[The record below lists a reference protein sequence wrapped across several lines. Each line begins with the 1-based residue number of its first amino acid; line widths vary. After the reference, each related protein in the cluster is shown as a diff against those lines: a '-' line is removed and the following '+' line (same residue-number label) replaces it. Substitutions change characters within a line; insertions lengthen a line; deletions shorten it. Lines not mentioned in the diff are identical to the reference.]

1 MGLRLHRF
9 TYKLLFAFCVA
20 AFASSPASGLTV
32 SIRTAG
38 GDSVFHAGLSDTV
51 TVDVVVDSQGE
62 SITGVELFLS
72 YNPTLFF
79 PIDTDLTLAGNQ
91 PVLSAGG
98 FGQVFADSVIQSS
111 GSTSII
117 HFAEVDLIG
126 GTVSGTLGTMQ
137 FVVVGLVSG
146 TSPIGVYDDTTAA
159 FSSLYTTVDGD
170 GVSVPIPATAK
181 VVFEDL
187 PPILSTLSTLST
199 FTIEEDGGPAV
210 LLIDIGSDRESAQNQ
225 LTFVVTMDDSTVG
238 ASVDGD
244 SLRFETPKDL
254 FGAFAGMMMLTDPA
268 GGSASAAI
276 TLNVLPKNDPPV
288 IDRTTLPDTVLV
300 GNEALLVD
308 LVGGD
313 VDDDLAQ
320 LRWFVTSLSDSLTAE
335 VEGSRLTM
343 TATPDW
349 NGSAL
354 VTIQLADEG
363 GLVDFLSIRALGTA
377 IKGDFDRSGSVDFTD
392 FLMFAEAF
400 GGTSTQFDL
409 DGSGVVDFLD
419 FLIFA
424 ENFG

>member
-9 TYKLLFAFCVA
+9 TYRLLFALCVA
-20 AFASSPASGLTV
+20 AFTSSSASGLTV

-51 TVDVVVDSQGE
+51 TVDVVVDSEGE

-126 GTVSGTLGTMQ
+126 ETVAGSLGTMQ

-146 TSPIGVYDDTTAA
+146 TSPIGVYEDTTAA
-159 FSSLYTTVDGD
+159 FSSLYTTADRD
-170 GVSVPIPATAK
+170 GVSVPIPAIAK

-187 PPILSTLSTLST
+187 PPALSTLST

-225 LTFVVTMDDSTVG
+225 LTFAVTMDDSTVG

-254 FGAFAGMMMLTDPA
+254 FGTFTGMMTLTDPA

-288 IDRTTLPDTVLV
+288 IDRTTLPDSVLV
-300 GNEALLVD
+300 GNDALLVD

-313 VDDDLAQ
+313 VDDDLEQ
-320 LRWFVTSLSDSLTAE
+320 LRWFATSLSDSLAAE
-335 VEGSRLTM
+335 VEGSRLTL
-343 TATPDW
+343 TATQDW
-349 NGSAL
+349 NGSTL

-409 DGSGVVDFLD
+409 DGNGLVDFLD

>member
-9 TYKLLFAFCVA
+9 TFKLLFALCIA
-20 AFASSPASGLTV
+20 AFASSSASGLKV
-32 SIRTAG
+32 SVRTAG
-38 GDSVFHAGLSDTV
+38 GESSFHADLSDTV
-51 TVDVVVDSQGE
+51 TVDVVVDSEGE

-98 FGQVFADSVIQSS
+98 FGQVFADSVIQSN

-117 HFAEVDLIG
+117 HFAEVNLIG
-126 GTVSGTLGTMQ
+126 ETVSGSLGTMQ

-146 TSPIGVYDDTTAA
+146 TSAIGVYEDTTAV
-159 FSSLYTTVDGD
+159 FSSLYTTADREGD
-170 GVSVPIPATAK
+170 SVPIPPTAK

-187 PPILSTLSTLST
+187 PPTLSTLST

-210 LLIDIGSDRESAQNQ
+210 LLIDIGTDRESAHNQ
-225 LTFVVTMDDSTVG
+225 LTFAVTMDDSTVG

-254 FGAFAGMMMLTDPA
+254 FGAFTGMIMLTDPA
-268 GGSASAAI
+268 GGNASAAI

-288 IDRTTLPDTVLV
+288 IDRTTLPDTLLV
-300 GNEALLVD
+300 GNEAILVD

-313 VDDDLAQ
+313 IDDDLVV

-335 VEGSRLTM
+335 VEGSRLTL

-354 VTIQLADEG
+354 VTIQLVDEG
-363 GLVDFLSIRALGTA
+363 GLVDFLSIRALGMA
-377 IKGDFDRSGSVDFTD
+377 IKADFDRSGSVDFAD

-409 DGSGVVDFLD
+409 DRSGLVDFLD

>member
-9 TYKLLFAFCVA
+9 TYKLLFALCVA
-20 AFASSPASGLTV
+20 LFATSSASALTV
-32 SIRTAG
+32 SIRTAAG
-38 GDSVFHAGLSDTV
+38 GSVFHADLSDTV
-51 TVDVVVDSQGE
+51 TVDVVVDSEGE

-79 PIDTDLTLAGNQ
+79 PIDTDLALAGNQ

-126 GTVSGTLGTMQ
+126 ETVSGSLGTMQ

-146 TSPIGVYDDTTAA
+146 TSPIGVYADTTAA
-159 FSSLYTTVDGD
+159 FSSLYTTADRDG
-170 GVSVPIPATAK
+170 GSVPIPATAR

-187 PPILSTLSTLST
+187 PPTLTTLST

-225 LTFVVTMDDSTVG
+225 LTFTVTMDDSTVG

-254 FGAFAGMMMLTDPA
+254 FGAFTGILMLTDPA

-276 TLNVLPKNDPPV
+276 TLNVLPKNAPPV

-308 LVGGD
+308 LIGGD
-313 VDDDLAQ
+313 IDDDLSV

-335 VEGSRLTM
+335 VEGSQLTL
-343 TATPDW
+343 TAAQDW

-377 IKGDFDRSGSVDFTD
+377 IKGDFDRSGKVDFTD

-400 GGTSTQFDL
+400 TGTSTQFDL
-409 DGSGVVDFLD
+409 DGSGQVDFLD